1 MLQFDDQV
9 FTKVDLP
16 TLLEEL
22 KPYSDRGLFKLLSW
36 LDTNG
41 KIESPVSISGQEGFS
56 LLLEETLLDISPDEM
71 ENEYDVINF
80 YKNQEVIKEILSN
93 EDGED
98 EFFNFFNCFI
108 NGTSYEVIYRKDGV
122 ILEVNE
128 HPDTHIS
135 RPDE

>member
-9 FTKVDLP
+9 FTNVNVS

-22 KPYSDRGLFKLLSW
+22 EPYSDRGLFKLLNW
-36 LDTNG
+36 LYENQ
-41 KIESPVSISGQEGFS
+41 KIESSVTISGQEGFS
-56 LLLEETLLDISPDEM
+56 PLLEETLLDISPDEM

-93 EDGED
+93 EDEED
-98 EFFNFFNCFI
+98 EFFNFFTCFI
-108 NGTSYEVIYRKDGV
+108 NETIYEVIYRKDGV

-128 HPDTHIS
+128 DPDTHIS
-135 RPDE
+135 HPDE